1 MLGQLATLEQ
11 EMLRNVEDNAGESR
25 LLIDRIGRLKEVQ
38 LGCQKGILGLQRRI
52 HELEVQIGM

>member
-1 MLGQLATLEQ
+1 MLAQLAALEQ
-11 EMLRNVEDNAGESR
+11 EMLHNVEDNTGEAR
-25 LLIDRIGRLKEVQ
+25 TLLDRINRLKEVQ